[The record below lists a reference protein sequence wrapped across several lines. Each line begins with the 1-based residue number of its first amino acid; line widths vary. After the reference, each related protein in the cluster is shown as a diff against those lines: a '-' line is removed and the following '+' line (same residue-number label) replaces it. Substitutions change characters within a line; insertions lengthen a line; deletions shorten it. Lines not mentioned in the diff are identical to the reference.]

1 MNHICYVTFE
11 VPRRG
16 TLIERRSPRATCT
29 FATEAEA
36 KEFARVK
43 FEEGLIV
50 TAGTIIPHLP
60 RQAIPSSRIAAWI
73 EPSAERPTG
82 TRRPILKP
90 ESQNRL
96 SRRHFLKQIPAFA

>member
-1 MNHICYVTFE
+1 MNHIWFVTFE

-60 RQAIPSSRIAAWI
+60 RQAIPSSGIAAWI
-73 EPSAERPTG
+73 EPTAEKTDGNLAADSETG
-82 TRRPILKP
+82 KP
-90 ESQNRL
+90 
-96 SRRHFLKQIPAFA
+96 K